1 MKRSEKIAFTVT
13 TLTSFVSGLALG
25 LLLAPKSGRENRA
38 WIAQNAE
45 ELSRWADEKS
55 KDALVLSEKQLKHLA
70 DNIKHS
76 LDDNLPDLYKA
87 TEHIDFKEEKNNS
100 SDAG

>member
-1 MKRSEKIAFTVT
+1 MKSSDKVAFAVT

-25 LLLAPKSGRENRA
+25 LLLSPKSGRENRE
-38 WIAQNAE
+38 WITQNAE
-45 ELSRWADEKS
+45 ELSKWADQKS
-55 KDALVLSEKQLKHLA
+55 KDALELSEKQLKHLA
-70 DNIKHS
+70 ENIRKS

-87 TEHIDFKEEKNNS
+87 TENIDFKEEKNKK